1 MFYCAYHITRFV
13 ESRNSKFLEND
24 LISGSDQLKD
34 LGFEIDYIESQPS
47 TSSERLVV
55 IHSHQVQRDDEKQM
69 TDIPQHFDR
78 SEYCISKNMNTP
90 KV

>member
-1 MFYCAYHITRFV
+1 MGIFIGYAEKSKAYMFYCAYHITRFV

-47 TSSERLVV
+47 TSSERLVL
-55 IHSHQVQRDDEKQM
+55 IHTSQVQRM
-69 TDIPQHFDR
+69 M
-78 SEYCISKNMNTP
+78 KNI
-90 KV
+90 